1 VEGQEEEKMAVLA
14 HESFNAFLI
23 TCRNKEI
30 IMRIKIYRSII
41 IIFLLVFSIGNLIST
56 TITIEGRRTLFIV
69 EAILLVGFMILDSLD
84 KMNE

>member
-1 VEGQEEEKMAVLA
+1 
-14 HESFNAFLI
+14 
-23 TCRNKEI
+23 
-30 IMRIKIYRSII
+30 MRIKIYRSII